1 MDGRGSALV
10 EGGQCVTKQACYVGT
25 SSVHERV
32 GKLDGS
38 NSVREPLAM
47 QW

>member
-1 MDGRGSALV
+1 MDVRGSALV
-10 EGGQCVTKQACYVGT
+10 GGQCVTKQAYYVGT
-25 SSVHERV
+25 SSVCELV

-38 NSVREPLAM
+38 NSVCEPLAM